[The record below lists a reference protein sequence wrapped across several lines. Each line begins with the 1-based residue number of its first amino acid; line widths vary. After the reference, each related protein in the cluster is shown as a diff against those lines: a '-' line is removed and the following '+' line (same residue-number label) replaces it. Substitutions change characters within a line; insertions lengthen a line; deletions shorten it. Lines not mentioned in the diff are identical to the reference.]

1 MCLHRIYILVQHV
14 NHNFSTLY
22 LSYLAG
28 KTQRRKWVEER
39 CSDEGSSINSSSEND
54 EELYDSA
61 EDSAGSLKDFIVQS
75 DIESVNGKNCR

>member
-1 MCLHRIYILVQHV
+1 MLKFIVHSQ
-14 NHNFSTLY
+14 NFYSCSTYKSQFFTLY

-28 KTQRRKWVEER
+28 KTQRRKRVEER

-54 EELYDSA
+54 DESYDSA

-75 DIESVNGKNCR
+75 DIP